1 MSGITKLSWLKYQLW
16 DSAGVS
22 NRLVHVNNGEKWD
35 PRVQGE
41 RSAGVGHRGRIGTLY
56 QAGSQQKG
64 MAFLSK

>member
-1 MSGITKLSWLKYQLW
+1 M
-16 DSAGVS
+16 S